1 MNIAVIRIVLILL
14 FSALSFQ
21 ACAAEDIVAPMQASA
36 RKALPLQTKQDLL
49 QEAIA
54 AQIYIHGGSY
64 MMGTDDKRYMD
75 GFTGDNIYP
84 HKVTLTSFYFPK
96 YLISA
101 NQLNS
106 YLILIGKDDLAKKN
120 REEINK
126 GAIPAE
132 GNWQQ
137 AHDYCAWL
145 AEQTNL
151 PFALPTEAQW
161 EYVAR
166 NEGKDDAYPTPNGLL
181 ELGKNYPDKENFI
194 YKLEKPGLFG
204 DHSGNQLLVNS
215 PPVNKIGIHQM
226 GGNVS
231 EWMNDWYAQ
240 DYYWHSPEKDPQG
253 PATDNGNMG
262 DLAPLKVARGI
273 SSGTIG
279 SGYEWKKSAASY
291 HRLHDPVT
299 EDLIGFRCVINS
311 DKPMA
316 ELKAEMK
323 KKRQCE

>member
-21 ACAAEDIVAPMQASA
+21 ACAAEDIVAPMQAGPFTKPPLMSQNKLIEQMISA
-36 RKALPLQTKQDLL
+36 QVMIL
-49 QEAIA
+49 
-54 AQIYIHGGSY
+54 GGSY

-75 GFTGDNIYP
+75 SVTGDNIYP
-84 HKVTLTSFYFPK
+84 HKVTLTSFYFPR
-96 YLISA
+96 YLVSA

-106 YLILIGKDDLAKKN
+106 YLMLSAQEKKAQHN
-120 REEINK
+120 REHIIK
-126 GAIPAE
+126 GYIPATVS
-132 GNWQQ
+132 WQQ
-137 AHDYCAWL
+137 AHDYCVWL

-194 YKLEKPGLFG
+194 YKLDKPDMFG
-204 DHSGNQLLVNS
+204 DHSSNDLPVNA

-291 HRLHDPVT
+291 HRLHVPVNIS
-299 EDLIGFRCVINS
+299 LLGFRCVINS

-323 KKRQCE
+323 KKQQCE